1 MKFDSQ
7 KKKLELGDTLVP
19 DLFILNNMKALGKND
34 LHVYLYLLY
43 LLKNNVEID
52 SELLM
57 KNLELSADELKISL
71 DVLTAEGLIQK
82 TTRSAVVVDL
92 KETEI
97 NKQYTPKFDSK
108 VSRYEKCHL
117 VGIQT

>member
-34 LHVYLYLLY
+34 IHVYLYLLY

-97 NKQYTPKFDSK
+97 NKQYTPDMKM
-108 VSRYEKCHL
+108 
-117 VGIQT
+117 